1 MTLVESINPVDALLG
16 MRSLDIDTT
25 GELGIRGRIKVGL
38 KWSLTYIPY

>member
-38 KWSLTYIPY
+38 KWSLIYMRY